1 MQPARSAISPNS
13 PMESNLPAIGLTD
26 DEKIRRLPWAFAHIA
41 ANSIF
46 IQLVFM
52 GPIFVLFLTE
62 LGLDKAQIGLLL
74 AFFPLA
80 GIVAPL
86 VAPLVAHI
94 GYKRTFVVL
103 WGTRKLIAAGLLL
116 TPAIASHYGP
126 AATLRFVAADM
137 AAFALCRAV
146 AETGMYPWM
155 REFVADRVRGRFAAM
170 DNILA
175 TFFGFLAVGFASYV
189 IGRSTGLSGYMLLI
203 GVGVVFGVLAVVAI
217 AFVPGGASQRG
228 GGSVRP
234 DLRATRATLH
244 DRDFVRFLGGLG
256 FMTLAIVPLNSF
268 LALFARERLGLP
280 QANVIFLQ
288 SAMLAGGLL
297 SSYLW
302 GWAADRSGSKP
313 VMVAGVIA
321 AVLLPV
327 LWLATPGYRLW
338 TFPVAMAVAFV
349 TGASQPAWSVGSS
362 RFLFMDV
369 VPAGSTA
376 QYMAAFY
383 AWAGITGATGAI
395 LSGRVLQTMQQA
407 IGSAG
412 ARGVDAYTVLFL
424 ASATMALCGLAVLR
438 GARVE
443 QNRV

>member
-1 MQPARSAISPNS
+1 MRVP
-13 PMESNLPAIGLTD
+13 GLTD

-52 GPIFVLFLTE
+52 GPIFVLFLAE

-86 VAPLVAHI
+86 VAPLVARI
-94 GYKRTFVVL
+94 GYKRTFVML
-103 WGTRKLIAAGLLL
+103 WGARKVVAAGLLL
-116 TPAIASHYGP
+116 TPYIAARYGP

-137 AAFALCRAV
+137 VAFALCRAV

-155 REFVADRVRGRFAAM
+155 REFVPDQVRGRFAAM
-170 DNILA
+170 DNILG
-175 TFFGFLAVGFASYV
+175 TLFGFLAVSLASYV
-189 IGRSTGLSGYMLLI
+189 IGRSAGLTGYMSLI
-203 GVGVVFGVLAVVAI
+203 AVGVIFGLMAVAAA
-217 AFVPGGASQRG
+217 AFVPGGAPQRG
-228 GGSVRP
+228 SGSVKP
-234 DLRATRATLH
+234 DLRATRATLR
-244 DRDFVRFLGGLG
+244 DRDFVRFLAGLG
-256 FMTLAIVPLNSF
+256 LMTLAIVPLNSF

-288 SAMLAGGLL
+288 GAILVGGLL

-313 VMVAGVIA
+313 VLLAGVIA
-321 AVLLPV
+321 AAALPM
-327 LWLATPGYRLW
+327 LWLATPERSPW
-338 TFPVAMAVAFV
+338 TFPVALGVAFV
-349 TGASQPAWSVGSS
+349 TGACQPAWSVGSS

-369 VPAGSTA
+369 VPQGGMA

-383 AWAGITGATGAI
+383 AWAGITGA
-395 LSGRVLQTMQQA
+395 
-407 IGSAG
+407 AG
-412 ARGVDAYTVLFL
+412 AMLAGRILQSMQNPLGQAASRGIDAYAVLFV
-424 ASATMALCGLAVLR
+424 ASAVMALCGLAVLR
-438 GARVE
+438 KARAH
-443 QNRV
+443 